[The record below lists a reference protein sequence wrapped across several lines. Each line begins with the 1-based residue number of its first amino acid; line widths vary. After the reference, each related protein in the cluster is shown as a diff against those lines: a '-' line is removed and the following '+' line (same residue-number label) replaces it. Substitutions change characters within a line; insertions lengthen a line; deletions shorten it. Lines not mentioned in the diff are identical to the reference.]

1 MKMDME
7 NANIECCTWSS
18 RHMNH
23 NYKVD
28 LIKLFACF
36 LIMATHLFII
46 GIGHIG
52 QKDYPF
58 ATAWIYVEVFFIIS
72 GYFTTQHFSQKDRS
86 DTTLERASICAVSYT
101 RKKYFRL
108 FPYVCCVTFVQLTVY
123 AIHNAITNPGQFG
136 LHEIVSLYKKL
147 PVDILLLN
155 SARAYDVF
163 PDVAPLWYLSAMI
176 IVFPVFCLLIQM
188 KSESFLRILSIIIP
202 IIYYGKYGVNADR
215 TYPNDLLR
223 GFVDLMIGTFVYYTS
238 EELRKRERGRA
249 KERIIFSIIEIV
261 TFLLPVIVTYKNYD
275 MLEDTLIIIV
285 IHLVIVFSG
294 VSFCIKEGKGISK
307 ISALSLPIY
316 MWHWVVGTALS
327 TIPSF
332 NLLPTVYKLICYY
345 GATLVVS
352 IISAKIFPCIAC
364 KKLECEKE
372 V

>member
-1 MKMDME
+1 MDME

-86 DTTLERASICAVSYT
+86 DTTLERASIRALSYT
-101 RKKYFRL
+101 RKKYLRL

-136 LHEIVSLYKKL
+136 LHEIVSTYKKL

-188 KSESFLRILSIIIP
+188 KSESFLRILSMMIP

-223 GFVDLMIGTFVYYTS
+223 GFADLMIGTFVYYSS
-238 EELRKRERGRA
+238 EELRKREKRA
-249 KERIIFSIIEIV
+249 KEKIIISLIEVV
-261 TFLLPVIVTYKNYD
+261 TFLFPVIVTYKNYD
-275 MLEDTLIIIV
+275 LLEDTLIIIV
-285 IHLVIVFSG
+285 IHLVIVFSDISFSIKGKG
-294 VSFCIKEGKGISK
+294 VSK
-307 ISALSLPIY
+307 ITRLSLPIF
-316 MWHWVVGTALS
+316 MWHWVVGTVLS

-332 NLLPTVYKLICYY
+332 NLLPIGYKLICYY
-345 GATLVVS
+345 GVTLVVS
-352 IISAKIFPCIAC
+352 IISAKFFPRIEC